1 MSNQYL
7 SIGQAA
13 EFLDVSIDTL
23 RRWEEKGKITSERL
37 DGKNRSFL
45 VSDLEKLKFGDR
57 LNIKDA
63 SERLNISQSTLR
75 RLADEG
81 KIKSQ
86 VAENGYREF
95 KVSDLEEFVALD
107 TKSAQ
112 EALAGDVVHKS
123 QEEVVQPSARAHFFA
138 INKDL
143 SKARFFGKSALVIII
158 GLLFSSFLIFTLILG
173 SFFMNPRGS
182 AKFFNLAFQPANG
195 KNVLGMSTS
204 VDQQKSQ
211 NIASAIFQG
220 QAETAVKIIRAINPP
235 VVEGI
240 VLSDEASSG
249 LSGKQG
255 DRGIQG
261 EKGDVGISGA
271 TGSTG
276 SAGDT
281 GATGSTGA
289 TGATGPSGSFSGSY
303 SSSSGLQITAY
314 GTGAGETT
322 ALRFYELS
330 SNGSD
335 YVGFKSSDSVT
346 TTTIW
351 TLPSLDGTSGQCL
364 TTNGSGV
371 FSFASCAAAAI
382 TSLNGLTGSTQ
393 TFATGTTGSD
403 FNISSSGT
411 IHTFSI
417 PNAGAAARGLVST
430 GTQTLSGN
438 KTFTGNTSMQGLM
451 TFGNDS
457 ADDIAIN
464 SAALSFNSNTNF
476 YLPSSQTALAFGVG
490 VVNLLELNTL
500 DKKVGVFGD
509 YSSSSDARQLTI
521 QSHTDN
527 SRQLAL
533 GFNTSGL
540 YGSIQALI
548 DPNTNTGTKLLINPL
563 GGNVGVGGDTTPDSL
578 FNVGSTSQFQINSSG
593 AIVAST
599 GLTTTGAITAP
610 TSTNTINGLIINSGA
625 LSGITG
631 MTFISGG
638 IDLASGGITNAGSI
652 SGATGLTSSGTV
664 TFSGLTASRALFT
677 TTGGQL
683 TNSGTSQYLIDSLS
697 DETGTG
703 NLVFSNS
710 PTLVTP
716 SLGVATAT
724 SINGQTIS
732 STANFTGTM
741 AVATSLSING
751 GTALT
756 TTNQTGTGSL
766 VLASSPSIA
775 TPTFTTSATTPLV
788 IGGTGTISTLT
799 LKSTSGSGTTG
810 SDIVFQTGNNGATE
824 GMRILNSGD
833 VGIGTSNPNAKL
845 SVAGTLAVGSGDG
858 GTPTAATIRGAAA
871 SGNDIVGASLTFDAS
886 NGTGFGGS
894 GSLIFRT
901 ASPGTNNIAFDA
913 NSTGGGTTDSVFSWS
928 HTTTASSNRL
938 LLVTVKQQTGDTSGP
953 SSITYN
959 GQNLTRK
966 DEMEDCINSCNF
978 EIWYL
983 TNPSTGTNTVTVTYG
998 SSAFRQFGAT
1008 TFYNVDQTTPLGS
1021 VTSSRDNSG
1030 TSASINVTT
1039 TSKQVV
1045 FDALAVTADSNPSV
1059 GSNQT
1064 KTYTLAN
1071 GNNSV
1076 SSSYKSATG
1085 STTTMNWTFSSSFW
1099 AYLAVP
1105 INVAADS
1112 STNSLTSRLNIDQN
1126 GNVGVGAS
1134 SQFQVNSSGAIA
1146 AVTGITSSGN
1156 VNANAGLDVDDV
1168 YTIAD
1173 GGLTVTVSDN
1183 FWQGLGAS
1191 SGRIEFDDQST
1202 DEVNILSANVGI
1214 GTTTPDQ
1221 KVVVRNDIDGLTT
1234 VNVWNNTN
1242 ASGARTAL
1250 TLGNNTSQY
1259 LLNLDVFS
1267 ASWVPSG
1274 SDDLAN
1280 GSRLLATGDGGL
1292 ALRASHASGKINFF
1306 TGSTLR
1312 MGITSAG
1319 SIGVGTSAP
1328 LYLLDLRN
1336 TATTPN
1342 TPMIAITDPTNNR
1355 YAAGIGFNNAT
1366 RMSFYSGETAENGTP
1381 LGSGQE
1387 RMVIKTDGNVGVG
1400 NTDPGVKLH
1409 VGSSS
1414 VTDATNLLRLED
1426 ANSSCN
1432 FTADSGSPSCGSD
1445 ETLKKDVSSLDT
1457 QALLS
1462 RIAGLRPV
1470 SYHWKT
1476 DEASSP
1482 IQFGFIAQ
1490 EVAEKFPELVKEGQW
1505 IDGSTKKFLNMG
1517 GLMPYVIGA
1526 VKEQQLQIEKLE
1538 SGLKVDLSGD
1548 AEGTSLIVDG
1558 LNGKLALLES
1568 RITNLEKADISVSSE
1583 QDDKIFGSAVQVTS
1597 EDKILE
1603 YLALN
1608 AAELANYKL
1617 WKIGEDI
1624 VLTGKIAFTN
1634 SVRFLSDVTFKG
1646 NLSVNSSTTG
1656 SVTIPSQATKVRVTF
1671 QIPFDTKPIVNVT
1684 LQRSLDTSYVVED
1697 ITKTGFVIS
1706 IDKAQ
1711 EKSITFN
1718 WIALISEGEE
1728 SNVEVL
1734 ESLSPT
1740 PDPTLTPES
1749 IIHKESSTSAAASE
1763 STESAQQ
1770 RDQIQ

>member
-45 VSDLEKLKFGDR
+45 VSDLEKLKFGDS

-95 KVSDLEEFVALD
+95 KVSDLEEFVAID

-138 INKDL
+138 INKAL
-143 SKARFFGKSALVIII
+143 VRTGFFGKTALLLIAGLIISSLLSFSVILAAFIVNPKDSAQF
-158 GLLFSSFLIFTLILG
+158 FSLPYTPS
-173 SFFMNPRGS
+173 SE
-182 AKFFNLAFQPANG
+182 
-195 KNVLGMSTS
+195 KNVLGVNSEGQEQS
-204 VDQQKSQ
+204 S
-211 NIASAIFQG
+211 NIISALFQG
-220 QAETAVKIIRAINPP
+220 QAETAVKLIGVVNPSA
-235 VVEGI
+235 VEGI
-240 VLSDEASSG
+240 SLSIPGAPGSP
-249 LSGKQG
+249 
-255 DRGIQG
+255 
-261 EKGDVGISGA
+261 GA
-271 TGSTG
+271 TGLQGSSGEIGETG
-276 SAGDT
+276 SPGPVGVT

-289 TGATGPSGSFSGSY
+289 TGAAGAAGATGPAGSFSGSY
-303 SSSSGLQITAY
+303 NSSSGLQITAY

-322 ALRFYELS
+322 DIRFYELS
-330 SNGSD
+330 SNGSN

-346 TTTIW
+346 TTTVW
-351 TLPSLDGTSGQCL
+351 TLPAADGTSGQCL
-364 TTNGSGV
+364 TTDGSGA
-371 FSFASCAAAAI
+371 FSFASCAGASI

-393 TFATGTTGSD
+393 TFATGTSGSD

-411 IHTFSI
+411 IHTFNI

-457 ADDIAIN
+457 ADDITIN

-500 DKKVGVFGD
+500 DKKVAVFGD

-631 MTFISGG
+631 VTFTSGG
-638 IDLASGGITNAGSI
+638 LNLNSGGITNTGTI
-652 SGATGLTSSGTV
+652 VGATGLTSSGTV

-913 NSTGGGTTDSVFSWS
+913 TSTGGGTTDSVFSWS

-938 LLVTVKQQTGDTSGP
+938 LLVTVKQQTGDSSGP

-983 TNPSTGTNTVTVTYG
+983 VNPSTGTNTVTVTYG

-1071 GNNSV
+1071 GSNSV

-1085 STTTMNWTFSSSFW
+1085 TTTTMNWTYNSSFW

-1146 AVTGITSSGN
+1146 AATGLTSSG
-1156 VNANAGLDVDDV
+1156 
-1168 YTIAD
+1168 TITFS
-1173 GGLTVTVSDN
+1173 GLT
-1183 FWQGLGAS
+1183 AS
-1191 SGRIEFDDQST
+1191 RALF
-1202 DEVNILSANVGI
+1202 
-1214 GTTTPDQ
+1214 TTTGGQ
-1221 KVVVRNDIDGLTT
+1221 LT
-1234 VNVWNNTN
+1234 N
-1242 ASGARTAL
+1242 SG
-1250 TLGNNTSQY
+1250 TSQY
-1259 LLNLDVFS
+1259 LIDSLSDETGTGNLVFS
-1267 ASWVPSG
+1267 TSPTFNTTAILKGDYSASVDAKQFLIQGATDTNKQLEIGYNTGSNYGSIQAIHQGTGYSPLILNPSG
-1274 SDDLAN
+1274 GN
-1280 GSRLLATGDGGL
+1280 V
-1292 ALRASHASGKINFF
+1292 
-1306 TGSTLR
+1306 
-1312 MGITSAG
+1312 
-1319 SIGVGTSAP
+1319 GVGTAGP
-1328 LYLLDLRN
+1328 IYLLNLNN
-1336 TATTPN
+1336 TSTTPN
-1342 TPMIAITDPTNNR
+1342 VPMLAITDPTNNR

-1366 RMSFYSGETAENGTP
+1366 RMSFYSGETAGNGTP
-1381 LGSGQE
+1381 LGSTHE
-1387 RMVIKTDGNVGVG
+1387 RMVIETDGNVGVG

-1457 QALLS
+1457 RTLLS

-1476 DEASSP
+1476 DGTSDP
-1482 IQFGFIAQ
+1482 VQFGFIAQ
-1490 EVAEKFPELVKEGQW
+1490 EVEQQFPELVKEGQW
-1505 IDGSTKKFLNMG
+1505 IDGSNKKFLNMG

-1568 RITNLEKADISVSSE
+1568 RIINLEKADVSVSSGE
-1583 QDDKIFGSAVQVTS
+1583 DDKIFGSAVQVTS

-1617 WKIGEDI
+1617 WKIGENI

-1684 LQRSLDTSYVVED
+1684 LQRSLDTSYAVED

-1749 IIHKESSTSAAASE
+1749 VIHKESSTSAAASE

-1770 RDQIQ
+1770 GDQIQ